1 MPVGRVRG
9 ALGNPLIA
17 GGLLFLL
24 ALVPCPSTGA
34 AIADG
39 ELTRDFVAFLRNEGR
54 LTAADLGTIERGG
67 VVAKVVDTGDRS
79 EVFSV
84 AATRVTT
91 KSGRVAERFKD
102 LEGRRAEPWV
112 LQIGRV
118 GTPPNARD
126 LESLSLDPGDVK
138 DLAKCRVNHCDL
150 RLPADAIE
158 QFRKEIDWSDA
169 SHATRANAL
178 FRQLLSSYV
187 ASYLGR
193 GNTALIEY
201 ATNLDPGPV
210 RIADSLQQ
218 LLIRSEFL
226 RDAVPDLY
234 AFLHRFP
241 DGRPTDVEDFVYWLK
256 EKFWLLNVLS
266 LNHVTLVDRPTG
278 SGRVVLAVSK
288 QLYASHYYESSLGVT
303 AFLEGAPGTPSYLV
317 MINRTRADIRR
328 SGFTWIER
336 LLLRR
341 LVRGRLEGE
350 MKYLRR
356 QLEAA

>member
-201 ATNLDPGPV
+201 ATNLDP
-210 RIADSLQQ
+210 
-218 LLIRSEFL
+218 
-226 RDAVPDLY
+226 Y